1 MEALLF
7 PWSNLFLLSSHLEVS
22 RTCHIHQWS
31 FAWSWFVRYNIFK
44 CDRVGR
50 NLFENGLHVFE
61 MFSET
66 MSVLVENKHISIIGE
81 SLFWFPR
88 CFGDR
93 ISFPF
98 HIVLIASS
106 LFLMINDRI
115 HFVDFFFIVKFCQR
129 FMKVRSIGVW
139 YHFLVG
145 SKESGMEDIMN
156 LPRGMK
162 LELIGHWSKD
172 FCDNEW
178 SFSFWSHFF
187 IVLSLHVSWVQP
199 HFVSFLNGVKVDFC
213 WSAMHVLASSCAAS
227 ASSWFLIKVFILSST
242 AGYFVFSN
250 DNGRVIGDS
259 PNMSLKGVF
268 IWSVCHQ
275 LLCVNS
281 IRCKAFGH
289 SSG

>member
-1 MEALLF
+1 MFSKTNSLSFKWKPCCFHGQIYSCYQVIWKFQELVIFISGVLHDLDLF
-7 PWSNLFLLSSHLEVS
+7 S
-22 RTCHIHQWS
+22 
-31 FAWSWFVRYNIFK
+31 YNIFT

-50 NLFENGLHVFE
+50 SLFENGLHVFE

-81 SLFWFPR
+81 SLFWFPQ

-115 HFVDFFFIVKFCQR
+115 HFVDFFFIVKFCWWFR
-129 FMKVRSIGVW
+129 KVRSIDII
-139 YHFLVG
+139 FLVG

-187 IVLSLHVSWVQP
+187 IVLSLHVS
-199 HFVSFLNGVKVDFC
+199 
-213 WSAMHVLASSCAAS
+213 
-227 ASSWFLIKVFILSST
+227 
-242 AGYFVFSN
+242 
-250 DNGRVIGDS
+250 
-259 PNMSLKGVF
+259 
-268 IWSVCHQ
+268 
-275 LLCVNS
+275 
-281 IRCKAFGH
+281 
-289 SSG
+289 